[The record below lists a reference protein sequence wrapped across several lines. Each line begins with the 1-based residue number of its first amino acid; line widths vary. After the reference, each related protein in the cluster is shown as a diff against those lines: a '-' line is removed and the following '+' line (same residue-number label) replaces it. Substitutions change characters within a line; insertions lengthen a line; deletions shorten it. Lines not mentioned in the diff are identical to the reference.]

1 MSTLYPITGLFFYR
15 LIFMG
20 WLLFGEALFTFR
32 LEKKPHFPIRAL
44 LAILICL
51 LFAFVFPIPTNNP
64 FYSMMMFLAM
74 FGCTYACS
82 LFVFNSD
89 WKMLFFTMVCGYTT
103 EHIAYETYTAV
114 TNFFFYDMYSSSGGL
129 YSNDT
134 IELFNGPFDMASYFV
149 SFILI
154 YYLIFILFANR
165 VKKGETYAE
174 ENSTH
179 ILISGAVFIF
189 MDIVINSLV
198 TYYGNTHYENI
209 YMGFVAV
216 VNVFACLVGLLF
228 VFEMFYRNHLKR
240 ENEIIKELRREES
253 AQYKMSK
260 KTIDL
265 INIKV
270 HDFRHQIRKIGRAE
284 NINGETIENI
294 SNLIHIY
301 DSNIKTSNSALNVI
315 LSEKSLF
322 CSENGIKFSVIADG
336 EVINFMSEEDTYSL
350 FGNIIDNAIE
360 AVKDLPE
367 DQRMIRLK
375 ITKTGNMVSVS
386 EKNSYAGKL
395 ELADGLPK
403 TTKGDET
410 HHGYG
415 MKSIRMITSKYNG
428 TMEINLDDHLFNIS
442 LLFIVK

>member
-1 MSTLYPITGLFFYR
+1 
-15 LIFMG
+15 
-20 WLLFGEALFTFR
+20 
-32 LEKKPHFPIRAL
+32 
-44 LAILICL
+44 
-51 LFAFVFPIPTNNP
+51 
-64 FYSMMMFLAM
+64 
-74 FGCTYACS
+74 
-82 LFVFNSD
+82 
-89 WKMLFFTMVCGYTT
+89 MLFFTMVCGYTT

-114 TNFFFYDMYSSSGGL
+114 TNFFFYDMYSASGGL
-129 YSNDT
+129 YSNDS
-134 IELFNGPFDMASYFV
+134 IQLFNGAWDMASYFI
-149 SFILI
+149 SFIVV
-154 YYLIFILFANR
+154 YYLIFLCFANR

-179 ILISGAVFIF
+179 VLIAGTVFIF

-198 TYYGNTHYENI
+198 THYGNTHYENI

-216 VNVFACLVGLLF
+216 VNVFACVVGLLF
-228 VFEMFYRNHLKR
+228 IFEMFYRNHLKR

-284 NINGETIENI
+284 NINGATIENI

-301 DSNIKTSNSALNVI
+301 DSSIKTSNSALNVI
-315 LSEKSLF
+315 LSEKSLY

-336 EVINFMSEEDTYSL
+336 DTINFMSEEDTYSL
-350 FGNIIDNAIE
+350 FGNIIDNAID
-360 AVKDLPE
+360 AVIKLPE

-386 EKNSYAGKL
+386 EKNSYAG
-395 ELADGLPK
+395 ELQLVDGLPK
-403 TTKGDET
+403 TTKEDSN

-415 MKSIRMITSKYNG
+415 MKSIRMITSKYKG
-428 TMEINLDDHLFNIS
+428 TMEIDLDDNLFNIS